1 MADGGITFTTNMVN
15 NFSNSILPEKYINNI
30 IVKKVEDKK
39 IIICIHR
46 DLSKNDIDLLYLYG
60 KVLFFEDI
68 YQNIELSSL
77 VFDYL
82 VIDLRKE
89 IHRNYYKIN
98 MYQNDGYYFILYRWW
113 FEGNNGVV
121 YNNELTEFPTRQTTK
136 ENYNKLLVFPN
147 IYEPKWYISF
157 LRLCCSIPK

>member
-39 IIICIHR
+39 IVICIHK
-46 DLSKNDIDLLYLYG
+46 DLSKNDIDLLSLYG
-60 KVLFFEDI
+60 KVLFFEDN

-77 VFDYL
+77 SFDYL
-82 VIDLRKE
+82 VIDLRNE

-121 YNNELTEFPTRQTTK
+121 YNNELTEFPSRQPTR